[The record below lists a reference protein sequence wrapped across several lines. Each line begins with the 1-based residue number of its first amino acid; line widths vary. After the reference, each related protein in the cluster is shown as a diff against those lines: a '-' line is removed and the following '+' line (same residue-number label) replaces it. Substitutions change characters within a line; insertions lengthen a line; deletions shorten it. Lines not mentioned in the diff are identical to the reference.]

1 MLGITSLASGSA
13 GNATLIEAE
22 NEAIIIDCGL
32 SFKKLREKFSEINF
46 DIDKLKAIFVTH
58 EHGDHV
64 AGIKT
69 AGNSLKIPVYANMM
83 TSNVIRAKNKAP
95 EQFTIFENGCQ
106 IPVGSMI
113 VEPFSV
119 PHDGVDSVAYCIFNG
134 EKKVAVATDFGFPSQ
149 MVKMKLQN
157 CDALILEA
165 NYDEEMIKN
174 VNRPWRTI
182 QRIMGRHGHLSN
194 DQSLEMLESV
204 AKSEKLHT
212 VIMGHVS
219 RDSNTYELVEEI
231 CHKKLSEIDRT
242 DITLKV
248 ARQDNIT
255 PTVWA

>member
-1 MLGITSLASGSA
+1 MLGITSLASGSK

-22 NEAIIIDCGL
+22 NEAILIDCGL
-32 SFKKLREKFSEINF
+32 SFKNLRERLASIDF
-46 DIDKLKAIFVTH
+46 DIDKLRAIFVTH
-58 EHGDHV
+58 EHGDHI

-69 AGNSLKIPVYANMM
+69 ASNSLKIPVYANMM
-83 TSNVIRAKNKAP
+83 TSNIVRSKNKAP

-119 PHDGVDSVAYCIFNG
+119 PHDGVDSVAYTVQNAD
-134 EKKVAVATDFGFPSQ
+134 KKVAVATDFGFPSQ
-149 MVKMKLQN
+149 MVKMKLQG
-157 CDALILEA
+157 CDAMVLEA
-165 NYDEEMIKN
+165 NYDEDMIKE

-194 DQSLEMLESV
+194 EQSMEMLESV
-204 AKSEKLHT
+204 AETEKLHT

-219 RDSNTYELVEEI
+219 RDSNTYELVEEL
-231 CHKKLSEIDRT
+231 CHKKLAEINRT
-242 DITLKV
+242 DITVKV
-248 ARQDNIT
+248 ARQEHVT